1 MLAAITPNMIA
12 KIGSTKMVTAMISSM
27 TEEYLGSIRGTFSRN
42 ENSIIRQPTSM
53 TIAESAAIGSGA
65 T

>member
-1 MLAAITPNMIA
+1 
-12 KIGSTKMVTAMISSM
+12 MVTPMTSRM
-27 TEEYLGSIRGTFSRN
+27 TEENLGSIRGTFRGN

-53 TIAESAAIGSGA
+53 TIAESAARGSGA